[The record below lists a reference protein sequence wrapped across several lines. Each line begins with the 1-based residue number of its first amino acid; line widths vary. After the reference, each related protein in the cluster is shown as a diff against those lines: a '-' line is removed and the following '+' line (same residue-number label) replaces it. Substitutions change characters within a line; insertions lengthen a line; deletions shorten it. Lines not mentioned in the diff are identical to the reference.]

1 MPHFNYC
8 CKERENSMSQ
18 DYLEMKQIELLLHT
32 IIEMLKN
39 LNSEKRSSCIYTQK
53 EILDLLSISPNT
65 LKSWENRGLKR
76 LEQKYQ
82 KRKKVRYYLF

>member
-1 MPHFNYC
+1 
-8 CKERENSMSQ
+8 MSSNNF
-18 DYLEMKQIELLLHT
+18 DLKQIELMLHT

-39 LNSEKRSSCIYTQK
+39 LNSEKRSSYIYTQK

-76 LEQKYQ
+76 LEPPIEGT
-82 KRKKVRYYLF
+82 RTVYYHIDTVLEFLSHN

>member
-1 MPHFNYC
+1 
-8 CKERENSMSQ
+8 MSQ
-18 DYLEMKQIELLLHT
+18 DYLELKQIEFLLHT

-39 LNSEKRSSCIYTQK
+39 LNSEKRSSYIYTQK

-76 LEQKYQ
+76 LEPPIEGT
-82 KRKKVRYYLF
+82 RTVYYHIDTILEFLSHN

>member
-1 MPHFNYC
+1 
-8 CKERENSMSQ
+8 MSQ

-39 LNSEKRSSCIYTQK
+39 LNSEKRSACIYTQK

-76 LEQKYQ
+76 LEPPIEGT
-82 KRKKVRYYLF
+82 RTVYYHIDTVLEFLSHN